1 LPAGPL
7 LLLPRA
13 VLAIL
18 REAGRHILR
27 HPVVGVAAA
36 ARTSDGRWVLIRRA
50 DTGTWAMP
58 GGTVEWGETV
68 TSSLARELREEAG
81 VELRGPGRLVG
92 VYSRP
97 DRDPRFHGVT
107 VVVAC
112 EVDPPSR
119 VPMNPLEIREVRLF
133 ADGELPENLAMGQT
147 DMLVAAASVGGPP
160 VLE

>member
-1 LPAGPL
+1 
-7 LLLPRA
+7 
-13 VLAIL
+13 
-18 REAGRHILR
+18 
-27 HPVVGVAAA
+27 
-36 ARTSDGRWVLIRRA
+36 
-50 DTGTWAMP
+50 MP